1 MTTGCG
7 AYAAHAASQR
17 AILWAPPGLRLEHAA
32 GDALRFTSSRQ
43 QHLLCGSLRHCGD
56 VCLEREMR
64 DAPSNV
70 QEASGALPPRVHD
83 GPCSIIDICL
93 RLKSGACAEGIDQI
107 GLSLEDLG
115 RDPQVLRIVLV
126 WLSSQLRS
134 PVRDDAAAL
143 KEAARSGTI
152 DSPGV
157 DADDC
162 PWDKRIPAHIRLRS
176 REQADKVGDGA
187 PLESPLALDRCE
199 EALALCKDATDVYVA
214 SDFILGVDEGH
225 GQQDAEHVQSD
236 ADAD

>member
-1 MTTGCG
+1 MPLVMRSASPPAGSNTCC
-7 AYAAHAASQR
+7 AAPCVIVVMYVSSVRCVTLLRTCKKRLVLCHRASMMVR
-17 AILWAPPGLRLEHAA
+17 LR
-32 GDALRFTSSRQ
+32 
-43 QHLLCGSLRHCGD
+43 
-56 VCLEREMR
+56 
-64 DAPSNV
+64 
-70 QEASGALPPRVHD
+70 
-83 GPCSIIDICL
+83 PCSIIDICL

>member
-1 MTTGCG
+1 MYVSSVRCVTLLRTCKKRLVLC
-7 AYAAHAASQR
+7 HRASMMVR
-17 AILWAPPGLRLEHAA
+17 LR
-32 GDALRFTSSRQ
+32 
-43 QHLLCGSLRHCGD
+43 
-56 VCLEREMR
+56 
-64 DAPSNV
+64 
-70 QEASGALPPRVHD
+70 
-83 GPCSIIDICL
+83 PCSIIDICL
-93 RLKSGACAEGIDQI
+93 RLKSGACAEGIYQI

-187 PLESPLALDRCE
+187 PLESPLALDRC
-199 EALALCKDATDVYVA
+199 
-214 SDFILGVDEGH
+214 
-225 GQQDAEHVQSD
+225 
-236 ADAD
+236 